1 MSRSRG
7 GRRQAGCWSSPGSFS
22 SRSGHAHEHFQ
33 ALGKIMDLG
42 IRGKTALVCAAS
54 KGLGKGCAASLA
66 AEGVNLVI
74 TARGREALEATAA
87 ELRERFGIEVTA
99 VPGDISTEEGRQAA
113 LRACA
118 SPDILVNN
126 AGGPPPGD
134 FRDWD
139 RETWIKAL
147 EANIDPKSTRLN
159 SSPSQNSYAL
169 FCLQKK
175 K

>member
-54 KGLGKGCAASLA
+54 KGLGRGCAASLA

-74 TARGREALEATAA
+74 PARGREALEATAA
-87 ELRERFGIEVTA
+87 ELRERFG
-99 VPGDISTEEGRQAA
+99 
-113 LRACA
+113 
-118 SPDILVNN
+118 ILVNN

-147 EANIDPKSTRLN
+147 EANMIAPILMIRAVVDGMMAKSFGRIVNIT
-159 SSPSQNSYAL
+159 SGAV
-169 FCLQKK
+169 
-175 K
+175 

>member
-74 TARGREALEATAA
+74 TARGREALDATAA

-99 VPGDISTEEGRQAA
+99 VPGANSTGEGRQEAPRSYA
-113 LRACA
+113 
-118 SPDILVNN
+118 PPHILVHN
-126 AGGPPPGD
+126 ARRPPPGD

-139 RETWIKAL
+139 RETWITA
-147 EANIDPKSTRLN
+147 
-159 SSPSQNSYAL
+159 
-169 FCLQKK
+169 
-175 K
+175 

>member
-33 ALGKIMDLG
+33 ALGTIMDLG

-87 ELRERFGIEVTA
+87 ELRERFGIQVTA
-99 VPGDISTEEGRQAA
+99 VPGDITTEEGPPGA
-113 LRACA
+113 LPAFA
-118 SPDILVNN
+118 PPHIPGNN
-126 AGGPPPGD
+126 ARGPPPGD
-134 FRDWD
+134 FCGWD
-139 RETWIKAL
+139 
-147 EANIDPKSTRLN
+147 
-159 SSPSQNSYAL
+159 
-169 FCLQKK
+169 
-175 K
+175 

>member
-7 GRRQAGCWSSPGSFS
+7 GRRQAGCWSPPGSLW
-22 SRSGHAHEHFQ
+22 SRAEHPHEHTQ

-42 IRGKTALVCAAS
+42 IRGKTAIVCAAS

-87 ELRERFGIEVTA
+87 ELRGRFGVTVTT
-99 VPGDISTEEGRQAA
+99 VPGDITTQEGRQAA

-139 RETWIKAL
+139 RETWVKAL
-147 EANIDPKSTRLN
+147 DANMIAPILMIRAVIDAMMAKSFGRVVN
-159 SSPSQNSYAL
+159 I
-169 FCLQKK
+169 
-175 K
+175 